1 MASMLRDFGA
11 TFGSRMVVM
20 VIGLGTQSCLAWFLE
35 PSGRGAYAVCLVFA
49 ALLSLVFMLGSDVA
63 CIYYVASKKFSLSQG
78 VVQAV
83 ISGAMGSVLAV
94 AAGLVLLQLPLEF
107 REKAD
112 RGSFHLAL
120 ASIPIAF
127 YAGTFYN
134 LFVALGDFGWMAGVS
149 LVTAV
154 CQLALI
160 LLLVPGLGLGVNG
173 ALGAMIAN
181 HVLTIFIALAVFRRR
196 RGLAWVKPT
205 VAGLWDTLR
214 YGVRYYVGK
223 VSNEVNLQMG
233 TIVLSLFATREAI
246 GLFDMAAQLTSRAL
260 TVPDSLATVLIP
272 RVAGDPKGRPEQV
285 AQCSRVA
292 LLVCG
297 ILLVL
302 LLVLAPWVVPILFSP
317 KFIPSVPLIQ
327 ILTAG
332 VLVRSASKI
341 FATYLVCTNRPGIA
355 SVATAAGMVVNL
367 GLLVGLMPV
376 IGLAGAAVAMTGNY
390 LISSAILTAAFHR
403 ASRMGLR
410 EAWRPRRSDWAE
422 LLGRLW
428 RRVRGRP
435 ATAGPGDP

>member
-20 VIGLGTQSCLAWFLE
+20 VIGLATQSCLAWFLE

-78 VVQAV
+78 VVQALV
-83 ISGAMGSVLAV
+83 SGAMGSALAV
-94 AAGLVLLQLPLEF
+94 AAGLVILQLPLEF
-107 REKAD
+107 RDKAD
-112 RGSFHLAL
+112 RASFYLAL
-120 ASIPIAF
+120 VSIPIAF
-127 YAGTFYN
+127 YAATFYS
-134 LFVALGDFGWMAGVS
+134 LFVAVGAFGSMAAVS
-149 LVTAV
+149 LVTAT
-154 CQLALI
+154 CHLALV
-160 LLLVPGLGLGVNG
+160 LVLVPGLCLGVNG
-173 ALGAMIAN
+173 ALGATIVGN
-181 HVLTIFIALAVFRRR
+181 LLTIVIVLAVFRRR
-196 RGLAWVKPT
+196 HGLAWVNPT
-205 VAGLWDTLR
+205 VAGIWDTLR
-214 YGVRYYVGK
+214 YGIRYYVGK
-223 VSNEVNLQMG
+223 VSNEVNFQMG
-233 TIVLSLFATREAI
+233 TIVLSLFATKEAI
-246 GLFDMAAQLTSRAL
+246 GLFDTAAQLTSRVL
-260 TVPDSLATVLIP
+260 TIPDSLATVLIP
-272 RVAGDPKGRPEQV
+272 RVAGDAKGRPEQV
-285 AQCSRVA
+285 AQCSRIM

-297 ILLVL
+297 VPLVL

-317 KFIPSVPLIQ
+317 KFAPSVPLIQ
-327 ILTAG
+327 ILVGG
-332 VLVRSASKI
+332 VLVRCASKI
-341 FATYLVCTNRPGIA
+341 FAMYLTCTNRPGIA

-422 LLGRLW
+422 LGRLW